1 MKRCRF
7 ALILSFAILVAA
19 GCTGLPG
26 DPLPSAIPEEKLPT
40 VVEMTAQ
47 ALIDQG
53 LVTLPPS
60 ATIDPEA
67 VTPTPTITDTPTIT
81 PTPQDSPTPT
91 LNFVPQL
98 QEQYQQ
104 PEQQQ
109 RRNKI
114 EAGPFMTMAQDAQVI
129 GG

>member
-1 MKRCRF
+1 M
-7 ALILSFAILVAA
+7 
-19 GCTGLPG
+19 
-26 DPLPSAIPEEKLPT
+26 D
-40 VVEMTAQ
+40 
-47 ALIDQG
+47 
-53 LVTLPPS
+53 
-60 ATIDPEA
+60 
-67 VTPTPTITDTPTIT
+67 
-81 PTPQDSPTPT
+81 PT

-109 RRNKI
+109 QRRGKI